1 MPRNAPE
8 EAVVLGEVGHTARAA
23 DETGA
28 LDVEIAGEAAA
39 GDLIPAEN
47 AVVGT
52 QEHETEMGARET
64 RSAPDVLTA
73 AQRGE
78 SGRAPRKPRSRAAP
92 AVIAPRASAPRRT
105 KRPSALRGRMR
116 IVLRR
121 PPPVGSAMES
131 ELKTHG
137 WKQPLHRSD

>member
-1 MPRNAPE
+1 MPRSAPN
-8 EAVVLGEVGHTARAA
+8 EAVGMGEVGHTAIAA
-23 DETGA
+23 DETRA

-39 GDLIPAEN
+39 GGLSPAES
-47 AVVGT
+47 AAAGT
-52 QEHETEMGARET
+52 QEHEGMGAPET
-64 RSAPDVLTA
+64 KSAPDVVIA

-78 SGRAPRKPRSRAAP
+78 SGRTPIMPRGRAAP

-121 PPPVGSAMES
+121 PPPVGSAMGS
-131 ELKTHG
+131 EPKTHG